1 MDLQAAQRE
10 LQALRRLF
18 KVLPYTPE
26 VLDTWERIVF
36 AQGVSG
42 KQTHDAHLAAVMQV
56 YSVTAILTFNGND
69 FKRYPGITVLNP
81 ANV

>member
-1 MDLQAAQRE
+1 
-10 LQALRRLF
+10 
-18 KVLPYTPE
+18 
-26 VLDTWERIVF
+26 
-36 AQGVSG
+36 
-42 KQTHDAHLAAVMQV
+42 VMQV